1 MYCGRDYA
9 GNCALAITTEWK
21 THVVRVK
28 LRDLLV
34 VATLIFPFRGKRQQV
49 RELFI
54 LGHFIE
60 VFVDTTLNM
69 AERRDF
75 KELYACARRR
85 ELPDFTGINSP
96 YEVPLHPEVRICII
110 EATPEAAEHELMMLL
125 SVSTTFHYATEQ
137 GG

>member
-1 MYCGRDYA
+1 M
-9 GNCALAITTEWK
+9 
-21 THVVRVK
+21 
-28 LRDLLV
+28 
-34 VATLIFPFRGKRQQV
+34 

-110 EATPEAAEHELMMLL
+110 ETTPEAAEHELIMLL